1 MTFNEILNLGIRR
14 TIREISF
21 EDIVKEYLNRI
32 GISSGIVY
40 AGANTGQELHFLEP
54 LTEKIYAFEPI
65 NSLTVWGELLNKQ
78 NDKIVCI
85 NVALSD
91 KDEDDILIYPASNNF
106 ESSSLFKPNT
116 HLSEFSW
123 VEFGEPIK
131 VNAKRLDSFPF
142 HKNFDV
148 LIMDVQGAEY
158 KVLNGISNFEN
169 IKLIILEYG
178 IPDSY
183 FGACSFQEINDLLSK
198 AGFVYQESFST
209 YYNETTKAYFANAVF
224 LKIDGVQHML
234 DQTNPWN
241 KTENFEGEVKVYYDN
256 LLKHLMRFKNKTF
269 VETGTY
275 IGNGLNC
282 AIKAGF
288 DKCYSIEIHKNI
300 HEIAVNRF
308 DSEIK
313 NNKVKLFCG
322 NSEIY
327 FKQIISCLTDKTT
340 FWLDAHISSQYG
352 QMLAKNCPIF
362 EELEAIKNHNI
373 KEHTILIDDMD
384 CFGNDM
390 HDNIKIGDVIEYIR
404 TINPNYRFEFLDS
417 YFPNNILVAY
427 VSS

>member
-1 MTFNEILNLGIRR
+1 M
-14 TIREISF
+14 
-21 EDIVKEYLNRI
+21 
-32 GISSGIVY
+32 
-40 AGANTGQELHFLEP
+40 GANIGAFSIACSNYNVK
-54 LTEKIYAFEPI
+54 KIYAFEPI
-65 NSLTVWGELLNKQ
+65 NSPTVWGELLNIQ

-91 KDEDDILIYPASNNF
+91 KDEDDVLIYPASNNF

-148 LIMDVQGAEY
+148 MIMDVQGAEY

-256 LLKHLMRFKNKTF
+256 LLKHLTRFKNKTF

-288 DKCYSIEIHKNI
+288 DKCQQRI
-300 HEIAVNRF
+300 
-308 DSEIK
+308 
-313 NNKVKLFCG
+313 C
-322 NSEIY
+322 
-327 FKQIISCLTDKTT
+327 
-340 FWLDAHISSQYG
+340 
-352 QMLAKNCPIF
+352 AKN
-362 EELEAIKNHNI
+362 KN
-373 KEHTILIDDMD
+373 
-384 CFGNDM
+384 
-390 HDNIKIGDVIEYIR
+390 
-404 TINPNYRFEFLDS
+404 
-417 YFPNNILVAY
+417 
-427 VSS
+427 